1 MKKLIITFL
10 LTMFICGLV
19 GGCSNADSSVSEN
32 NEDTESV
39 IEMSTEIAP
48 PEVVTDW
55 NNEVEI
61 GDYEWTNGMINL
73 EGNDVSVFDLTFD
86 KLVELGFTPET
97 DSAVFENEMLG
108 MYFRG
113 TTQNL
118 YIIFLGN
125 VGDNITD
132 GVVNNISLVDS
143 DVSFIPGLEI
153 GMSQDEVNESMGAPV
168 TKSVFD
174 KSITSE
180 TRAISD
186 GSLSVNAIYSDDE
199 TLAGMSLY
207 ISTTVNLSSGDE
219 PVEDLVEE
227 STEGFVNYYEGLAD

>member
-10 LTMFICGLV
+10 FTMSICMLV

-61 GDYEWTNGMINL
+61 GDYEWTNGIINL

-86 KLVELGFTPET
+86 KLVELGFTPAD
-97 DSAVFENEMLG
+97 DSAVFEEDVLG
-108 MYFRG
+108 MYFKG

-125 VGDNITD
+125 VGDSIKD
-132 GVVNNISLVDS
+132 GTVSDISLVES

-153 GMSQDEVNESMGAPV
+153 GMTQDEVCESMGAP
-168 TKSVFD
+168 TIKSVFSE
-174 KSITSE
+174 SITSE
-180 TRAISD
+180 TRAVSGGSLFIEVTYSD
-186 GSLSVNAIYSDDE
+186 GTIESMSVFVP
-199 TLAGMSLY
+199 T
-207 ISTTVNLSSGDE
+207 
-219 PVEDLVEE
+219 PVEESVEE
-227 STEGFVNYYEGLAD
+227 STEEPVNHYEGLTD

>member
-10 LTMFICGLV
+10 FTMFICGLV
-19 GGCSNADSSVSEN
+19 AGCSNADSSVSE
-32 NEDTESV
+32 DTESV
-39 IEMSTEIAP
+39 VETSTEIAP

-61 GDYEWTNGMINL
+61 GDYEWTNGIINL
-73 EGNDVSVFDLTFD
+73 EGNAVSVFDLTFD

-97 DSAVFENEMLG
+97 DSAVFENEMSG

-143 DVSFIPGLEI
+143 DVSFIPGLEV
-153 GMSQDEVNESMGAPV
+153 GMSQDEVNDSMGAPV
-168 TKSVFD
+168 TTSVFD
-174 KSITSE
+174 ESSISE

-186 GSLSVNAIYSDDE
+186 GSLSINAIYSDDG

-207 ISTTVNLSSGDE
+207 ISTTANPSSVEE